1 MGANLLAPF
10 AIVDE
15 GVARIVAASQ
25 NGKSGST
32 RGFVG
37 RAYPGIVRVL
47 LSRSG
52 PEDLL
57 RLDPDAILDWN
68 IHSNELRDAGIR
80 HLIQLRIDDQNQTAV
95 RFQLWTLLGQMT
107 GHTGRVAHL
116 TARYSDQ
123 IAKISTHI
131 SASKDSPARVA
142 ILSSDAGVWWIGRK
156 GSYYNELLQLAGA
169 VNPARNVDWAMFG
182 LEQLIALDPDAIL
195 LIDPGDHSAPAKLY
209 ERPEMNA
216 VRAVRMRRVYRIPDQ
231 PLFSTP
237 VMDPLLIRWMAEL
250 FYPDAMTKELRDA
263 YRSTYREVLHYAL
276 SDDEIDDA
284 LFLKENEASSGYGRF
299 ARDGGASNRATL
311 QEDGEQA
318 LTSAEIQGP
327 KRCRHAR

>member
-1 MGANLLAPF
+1 
-10 AIVDE
+10 
-15 GVARIVAASQ
+15 
-25 NGKSGST
+25 
-32 RGFVG
+32 
-37 RAYPGIVRVL
+37 
-47 LSRSG
+47 
-52 PEDLL
+52 
-57 RLDPDAILDWN
+57 
-68 IHSNELRDAGIR
+68 
-80 HLIQLRIDDQNQTAV
+80 
-95 RFQLWTLLGQMT
+95 
-107 GHTGRVAHL
+107 
-116 TARYSDQ
+116 
-123 IAKISTHI
+123 
-131 SASKDSPARVA
+131 
-142 ILSSDAGVWWIGRK
+142 
-156 GSYYNELLQLAGA
+156 
-169 VNPARNVDWAMFG
+169 MFG